1 MAQNGWEGGNK
12 NELILW
18 DDRRIGQGRV
28 YYIVDLDRIGDLW
41 DVFVL

>member
-28 YYIVDLDRIGDLW
+28 YIVDLDRIGDLW